1 MPLDPGKD
9 RWKTGRYI
17 GSFCFALGCGFL
29 MWSAWRDGDSDF
41 DVLSLAGFVLIGSL
55 FGYMLWLVL
64 QVDSDKEAELAEDDS
79 TMQALGNQ
87 DDEKP
92 E

>member
-1 MPLDPGKD
+1 MAQDSGKD
-9 RWKTGRYI
+9 RWKTVRYI
-17 GSFCFALGCGFL
+17 ASFCFALVCGFL
-29 MWSAWRDGDSDF
+29 MWSAWRDGDPEF

-64 QVDSDKEAELAEDDS
+64 QVDSDKEAALAEDDS
-79 TMQALGNQ
+79 TLQALGIR
-87 DDEKP
+87 DDDKP